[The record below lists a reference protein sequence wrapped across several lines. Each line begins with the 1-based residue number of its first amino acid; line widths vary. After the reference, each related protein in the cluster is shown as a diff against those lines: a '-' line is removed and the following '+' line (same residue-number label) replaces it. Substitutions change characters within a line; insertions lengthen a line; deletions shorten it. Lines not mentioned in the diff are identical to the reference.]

1 MIIRYA
7 ILLLFAAVLLCGCT
21 TNDTPEP
28 SIETVRNFTLMVECV
43 DAGRLPV
50 KISGDAKVDVHDFL
64 KSNCS
69 LNVADGVVTVRCPD
83 RI

>member
-1 MIIRYA
+1 MFMRYTT
-7 ILLLFAAVLLCGCT
+7 LLLAVALVLGGCT
-21 TNDTPEP
+21 IPETPKLDT
-28 SIETVRNFTLMVECV
+28 ETVRNFTLMVECA
-43 DAGRLPV
+43 DSGRLPV

-69 LNVADGVVTVRCPD
+69 LNVADGVVTVRCPN